1 MRRKRS
7 NFAIPFRAGNAGM
20 IASFV
25 MAVAGVFIGAGAT
38 YLGERGAAAQAA
50 RIEAQTLFEREN
62 TPAEKAYQ
70 AREKIIRRVLTG
82 APPERLP
89 TPQFTQTQAVKPKI
103 IIVFDDM
110 GLNKA
115 AFDVI
120 SNLPGPLTLSFL
132 PYANDVE
139 MLAKMASDRGSEVML
154 HLPMEPQ
161 GKADPG
167 PHALRTTMN
176 GSEFIKELEWNLG
189 RFSNYVGVNNHM
201 GSKVTT
207 NEAAMK
213 TVLAFLENKDL
224 FFLDSVTTGDSVV
237 RAAGAAVG
245 AKVFSRDVFLDADAH
260 NAQAVFNQLMLVEK
274 IATETGFAVAI
285 CHPYP
290 ETIAVLGPWLTSA
303 PYRGFEI
310 ATVSSLLEGSK
321 QNVPTLI
328 AEALA
333 LRL

>member
-1 MRRKRS
+1 MRSKRP
-7 NFAIPFRAGNAGM
+7 NFAISFRAGNAGM

-25 MAVAGVFIGAGAT
+25 MAVAGIFIGAGAT

-50 RIEAQTLFEREN
+50 RIEAQTIFDREN
-62 TPAEKAYQ
+62 TPEEKAFQ

-89 TPQFTQTQAVKPKI
+89 TPQFTQGQTEKPKI
-103 IIVFDDM
+103 IIIFDDM
-110 GLNKA
+110 GLNRST
-115 AFDVI
+115 FDVV
-120 SNLPGPLTLSFL
+120 SRLPGPLTLSFL
-132 PYANDVE
+132 PYADNVD
-139 MLAKMASDRGSEVML
+139 MLAQLASDRGAEVML

-167 PHALRTTMN
+167 PHALRSNMN
-176 GSEFIKELEWNLG
+176 GSDFIKELEWNLS
-189 RFSNYVGVNNHM
+189 RISNYVGVNNHM

-213 TVLAFLENKDL
+213 TVLAYLEHKDL

-237 RAAGAAVG
+237 RAAGASVG
-245 AKVFSRDVFLDADAH
+245 AKVLSRDVFLDADAH

-274 IATETGFAVAI
+274 IATETGYAIAI

-290 ETIAVLGPWLTSA
+290 ETIAVLGPWITSA
-303 PYRGFEI
+303 PFRGFEI
-310 ATVSSLLEGSK
+310 ATVSSLIDGPSEKKPSLMA
-321 QNVPTLI
+321 Q
-328 AEALA
+328 ALS

>member
-1 MRRKRS
+1 
-7 NFAIPFRAGNAGM
+7 M

-50 RIEAQTLFEREN
+50 RIEAQTIMEREN
-62 TPAEKAYQ
+62 TPEEKAYQ
-70 AREKIIRRVLTG
+70 AREEIIRRVLTG

-89 TPQFTQTQAVKPKI
+89 TPQFTQAQPVKPKI
-103 IIVFDDM
+103 VIIFDDM
-110 GLNKA
+110 GLDKS
-115 AFDVI
+115 AFDVV

-132 PYANDVE
+132 PYANDVDK
-139 MLAKMASDRGSEVML
+139 LARLAAERGSEVML

-161 GKADPG
+161 GRADPG
-167 PHALRTTMN
+167 PHALRSGMN
-176 GSEFIKELEWNLG
+176 GADFIKELEWNLG
-189 RFSNYVGVNNHM
+189 RISEFVGVNNHM

-207 NEAAMK
+207 DEAAMK
-213 TVLAFLENKDL
+213 TVLGYLEHKGL

-237 RAAGAAVG
+237 RAAGASVG
-245 AKVFSRDVFLDADAH
+245 AKVLSRDVFLDADAH
-260 NAQAVFNQLMLVEK
+260 NAQAVFSQLMLVEK
-274 IATETGFAVAI
+274 IATETGFAIAI

-290 ETIAVLGPWLTSA
+290 ETIAVLGPWITSA

-310 ATVSSLLEGSK
+310 ATVSSLL
-321 QNVPTLI
+321 NPVAPNAPAVM

>member
-1 MRRKRS
+1 MKHKRS
-7 NFAIPFRAGNAGM
+7 NFAISFRAGNAGM

-25 MAVAGVFIGAGAT
+25 MAVGGIFIGAGAT

-50 RIEAQTLFEREN
+50 RIEAQTTFEREN
-62 TPAEKAYQ
+62 TPEEKAYQ

-89 TPQFTQTQAVKPKI
+89 TPQYTQVQKIKPKI
-103 IIVFDDM
+103 VIIFDDM
-110 GLNKA
+110 GLDRSA
-115 AFDVI
+115 LDVV

-132 PYANDVE
+132 PYANNVDE
-139 MLAKMASDRGSEVML
+139 LAQLASDRGSEVML

-161 GKADPG
+161 GRADPG
-167 PHALRTTMN
+167 PHALRSNMN
-176 GSEFIKELEWNLG
+176 GSEFIKELEWNLS
-189 RFSNYVGVNNHM
+189 RISNYVGVNNHM

-213 TVLAFLENKDL
+213 TVLAYLEHKNL

-237 RAAGAAVG
+237 RAAGASVG

-260 NAQAVFNQLMLVEK
+260 NPQAVFNQLMLVEK

-285 CHPYP
+285 CHPYA

-310 ATVSSLLEGSK
+310 ATVSSLMDGVE
-321 QNVPTLI
+321 QNAPALI
-328 AEALA
+328 AQTLT